1 MTRAKVLQL
10 GLLIL
15 LLGGVGYF
23 CFLTLGFD
31 EASAGI
37 AAEAVLVLIVFGW
50 TGSYFFRV
58 ITGKM
63 TFIEQR
69 KRYRK
74 VYDQLTNSKLQA
86 KFDEM
91 SEEDQLRL
99 IKEIEEEK
107 NVF

>member
-10 GLLIL
+10 GLLVLI
-15 LLGGVGYF
+15 LGGVGYG
-23 CFLTLGFD
+23 CFRIFGFD

-37 AAEAVLVLIVFGW
+37 ASEAVLILIVIGW

-58 ITGKM
+58 FTGKM

-86 KFDEM
+86 KLDKM
-91 SEEDQLRL
+91 SDEDQIRL
-99 IKEIEEEK
+99 IKEIEE
-107 NVF
+107 

>member
-1 MTRAKVLQL
+1 M
-10 GLLIL
+10 IFL

-23 CFLTLGFD
+23 CFRTFGFD

-58 ITGKM
+58 VTGRM

-74 VYDQLTNSKLQA
+74 VYDKLTNSKLQE
-86 KFDEM
+86 KFDAM
-91 SEEDQLRL
+91 SEEDQTRL